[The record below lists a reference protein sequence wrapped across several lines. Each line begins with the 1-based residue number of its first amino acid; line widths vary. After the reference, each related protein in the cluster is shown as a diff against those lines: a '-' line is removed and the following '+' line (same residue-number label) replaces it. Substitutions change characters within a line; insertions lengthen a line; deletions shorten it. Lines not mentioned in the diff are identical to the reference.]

1 MSLLR
6 SVTLD
11 VTPLRTS
18 RDFRLLYTGQF
29 VSMFGSAISYVVLPV
44 QMYQLTRS
52 PFAVGMLGVAE
63 FVPLLALA
71 FLGGALADY
80 VDRRKLIVWSEL
92 GLAACTAVLAANA
105 WLPEPH
111 AWVLFATAALMAA
124 LGAIHRPALEALTPR
139 LLPPEQMPAVAALNM
154 VRYSFNHIIGP
165 GLAGLIVATAGAGPA
180 FLLDGA
186 TFVVAAVTMLLIRTI
201 PPPTQVDRPSL
212 KAIAESWRYA
222 RGRQEL
228 IGTYVLD
235 IIAMFF
241 GMPMALFPAIAE
253 QFPGASVGWFY
264 SMLAVGPLMVSLT
277 SGWTGRVRRHGLA
290 ITLAVVVWG
299 LAIVG
304 FGLSRDLWLALLCLA
319 IAGAADNV
327 SGLFR
332 MTIWNQTIPDRLRGR
347 MASIEMLSYL
357 TGPYL
362 GNAEAGLVAAA
373 FGLRTSVVSG
383 GVLCLAGAAVAVW
396 FLPAFIRYDGREG
409 IRHKQAEDA
418 DPSSGPVAGAIAP

>member
-92 GLAACTAVLAANA
+92 GLAVCTAVLAANA

-111 AWVLFATAALMAA
+111 AWVLFAGAALMAA
-124 LGAIHRPALEALTPR
+124 LGSIHRPALEALTPR

-165 GLAGLIVATAGAGPA
+165 GIAGAVVATAGAGPA
-180 FLLDGA
+180 YLLDGA
-186 TFVVAAVTMLLIRTI
+186 TFVIATTTMLLIRTI

-264 SMLAVGPLMVSLT
+264 SMLAVGPLVVSLT

-290 ITLAVVVWG
+290 ITLAVLVWG
-299 LAIVG
+299 VAIVG
-304 FGLSRDLWLALLCLA
+304 FGLSRHLWMALLCLVV
-319 IAGAADNV
+319 AGAADNV

-383 GVLCLAGAAVAVW
+383 GVLCVAGAAVAVW

-418 DPSSGPVAGAIAP
+418 GPGSAM

>member
-80 VDRRKLIVWSEL
+80 VDRRKLIVWSEA
-92 GLAACTAVLAANA
+92 GLAVCTAVLAANA

-111 AWVLFATAALMAA
+111 AWALFATAALMAA

-165 GLAGLIVATAGAGPA
+165 GIAGVVVATAGAGPA

-264 SMLAVGPLMVSLT
+264 SMLAVGPLVVSLT

-290 ITLAVVVWG
+290 ITLAVLVWG
-299 LAIVG
+299 VAIVG
-304 FGLSRDLWLALLCLA
+304 FGLSRKLWLALLCLA

-327 SGLFR
+327 SALFR

-373 FGLRTSVVSG
+373 FGLRASVVSG
-383 GVLCLAGAAVAVW
+383 GVLCVAGAALAVW

-409 IRHKQAEDA
+409 IRHKQTEDA
-418 DPSSGPVAGAIAP
+418 GPGSAM

>member
-80 VDRRKLIVWSEL
+80 VDRRRLIVWSEL
-92 GLAACTAVLAANA
+92 GLAVCTAVLAANA

-165 GLAGLIVATAGAGPA
+165 GIAGVVVATAGAGPA

-186 TFVVAAVTMLLIRTI
+186 TFVVAAVTMLLVRTI

-264 SMLAVGPLMVSLT
+264 SMLAVGPLVVSLT

-290 ITLAVVVWG
+290 ITLAVLVWG
-299 LAIVG
+299 VAIVG
-304 FGLSRDLWLALLCLA
+304 FGLSRNLWLALLCLA

-327 SGLFR
+327 SALFR

-383 GVLCLAGAAVAVW
+383 GVLCVAGAAVAVW

-409 IRHKQAEDA
+409 IRHKQIED
-418 DPSSGPVAGAIAP
+418 GI

>member
-18 RDFRLLYTGQF
+18 RDFRLLYTGQL

-52 PFAVGMLGVAE
+52 PLAVGMLGVAE

-92 GLAACTAVLAANA
+92 GLAACTAVLSANA
-105 WLPEPH
+105 WLPVPH
-111 AWVLFATAALMAA
+111 AWVLFAGAALMAA

-186 TFVVAAVTMLLIRTI
+186 TFVVAAVTMLLIRTV

-264 SMLAVGPLMVSLT
+264 SMLAVGPLVVSLT

-290 ITLAVVVWG
+290 ITLAVLVWG
-299 LAIVG
+299 VAIVG
-304 FGLSRDLWLALLCLA
+304 FGLSRHLWMALLCLA
-319 IAGAADNV
+319 VAGAADNV

-373 FGLRTSVVSG
+373 FGLRASVVSG
-383 GVLCLAGAAVAVW
+383 GVLCVAGAAVAVC

-409 IRHKQAEDA
+409 IRHKQIEDA
-418 DPSSGPVAGAIAP
+418 AAPSPSA

>member
-80 VDRRKLIVWSEL
+80 VDRRKLIVWSEA
-92 GLAACTAVLAANA
+92 GLAVCTAVLAANA

-111 AWVLFATAALMAA
+111 AWALFATAALMAA

-165 GLAGLIVATAGAGPA
+165 GIAGVVVATAGAGPA

-212 KAIAESWRYA
+212 RAIAESWRYA

-264 SMLAVGPLMVSLT
+264 SMLAVGPLVVSLT

-290 ITLAVVVWG
+290 ITLAVLVWG
-299 LAIVG
+299 VAIVG
-304 FGLSRDLWLALLCLA
+304 FGLSRNLWLALLCLA

-327 SGLFR
+327 SALFR

-373 FGLRTSVVSG
+373 FGLRASVVSG
-383 GVLCLAGAAVAVW
+383 GVLCVAGAALAVW

-409 IRHKQAEDA
+409 IRHKQTEDA
-418 DPSSGPVAGAIAP
+418 GPGSAM

>member
-92 GLAACTAVLAANA
+92 GLAVCTAVLAANA

-165 GLAGLIVATAGAGPA
+165 GIAGAVVATAGAGPA

-222 RGRQEL
+222 RNRQEL

-264 SMLAVGPLMVSLT
+264 SMLAVGPLVVSLT

-299 LAIVG
+299 VAIVG
-304 FGLSRDLWLALLCLA
+304 FGLSRNLWLALLCLA
-319 IAGAADNV
+319 IAGAADNI
-327 SGLFR
+327 SALFR

-383 GVLCLAGAAVAVW
+383 GVLCVAGAAVAVW

-409 IRHKQAEDA
+409 IRHKQTEDGA
-418 DPSSGPVAGAIAP
+418 APSPSA

>member
-1 MSLLR
+1 MSRLR
-6 SVTLD
+6 TFALD
-11 VTPLRTS
+11 ITPLTTS

-63 FVPLLALA
+63 FVPMLVLA
-71 FLGGALADY
+71 FVGGTLADY
-80 VDRRKLIVWSEL
+80 VDRRRLIVWAES
-92 GLAACTAVLAANA
+92 GLALCTVLLAANA
-105 WLPEPH
+105 SLATPR
-111 AWVLFATAALMAA
+111 AWVLFAAAALMAG

-154 VRYSFNHIIGP
+154 TRYSFNHIVGP
-165 GLAGLIVATAGAGPA
+165 GIAGVVVATAGAGPA
-180 FLLDGA
+180 FLIDTA

-201 PPPTQVDRPSL
+201 PPPAQTERPSL
-212 KAIAESWRYA
+212 RSVVEAWRYA
-222 RGRQEL
+222 SRRQEL

-235 IIAMFF
+235 LVAMFF

-264 SMLAVGPLMVSLT
+264 SMMAVGPLVVSLT
-277 SGWTGRVRRHGLA
+277 SGWTGRVQRHGLA
-290 ITLAVVVWG
+290 ITLAVVAWG
-299 LAIVG
+299 IAIVG
-304 FGLSRDLWLALLCLA
+304 FGLATNVWVALVCLA
-319 IAGAADNV
+319 GAGAADSV
-327 SGLFR
+327 SATFR

-362 GNAEAGLVAAA
+362 GNAEAGLVAAMA
-373 FGLRTSVVSG
+373 GLRTSVVSG
-383 GVLCLAGAAVAVW
+383 GVLCIAGAGVAALL
-396 FLPAFIRYDGREG
+396 LPRFIRYDGRDG
-409 IRHKQAEDA
+409 IRRRQEEDA
-418 DPSSGPVAGAIAP
+418 VDR

>member
-80 VDRRKLIVWSEL
+80 VDRRKLIVWSEA
-92 GLAACTAVLAANA
+92 GLAVCTAVLAANA

-111 AWVLFATAALMAA
+111 AWALFATAALMAA

-186 TFVVAAVTMLLIRTI
+186 TFVVAAVTMLLIRTV

-264 SMLAVGPLMVSLT
+264 SMLAVGPLVVSLT

-290 ITLAVVVWG
+290 ITLAVLVWG
-299 LAIVG
+299 VAIVG
-304 FGLSRDLWLALLCLA
+304 FGLSRHLWMALLCLA
-319 IAGAADNV
+319 VAGAADNV

-362 GNAEAGLVAAA
+362 GNAEAGLVATA

-383 GVLCLAGAAVAVW
+383 GVLCVAGAAVAVW

-409 IRHKQAEDA
+409 IRHKQTEDA
-418 DPSSGPVAGAIAP
+418 GPGSAM

>member
-80 VDRRKLIVWSEL
+80 VDRRKLIVWSEA
-92 GLAACTAVLAANA
+92 GLAVCTAVLAANA

-111 AWVLFATAALMAA
+111 AWALFATAALMAA

-165 GLAGLIVATAGAGPA
+165 GIAGVVVATAGAGPA

-264 SMLAVGPLMVSLT
+264 SMLAVGPLVVSLT

-290 ITLAVVVWG
+290 ITLAVLVWG
-299 LAIVG
+299 VAIVG
-304 FGLSRDLWLALLCLA
+304 FGLSRNLWLALLCLA

-327 SGLFR
+327 SALFR

-373 FGLRTSVVSG
+373 FGLRASVVSG
-383 GVLCLAGAAVAVW
+383 GVLCVAGAALAVW

-409 IRHKQAEDA
+409 IRHKQTEDA
-418 DPSSGPVAGAIAP
+418 GPGSAM